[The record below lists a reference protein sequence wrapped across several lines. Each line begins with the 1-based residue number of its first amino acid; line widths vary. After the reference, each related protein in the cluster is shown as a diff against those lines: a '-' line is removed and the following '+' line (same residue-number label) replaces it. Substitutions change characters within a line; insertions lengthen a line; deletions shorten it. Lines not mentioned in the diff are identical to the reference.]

1 MNLPIAVRV
10 PETDRADLESLMA
23 EVDADADSI
32 SAARPFDGE
41 TVVQGVL
48 VLSGVVYPYFRS
60 WLTQRG
66 SARKSFSVIHNGT
79 ELKGYTREE
88 ALAILEKLDR
98 TAHNASPGATVDEG
112 S

>member
-23 EVDADADSI
+23 KVDADPDAI

-66 SARKSFSVIHNGT
+66 SARKNFSVIHNGT
-79 ELKGYTREE
+79 ELKGYTSDD
-88 ALAILEKLDR
+88 ALALLTR
-98 TAHNASPGATVDEG
+98 GLA
-112 S
+112 